1 MSNKNIVNIHQE
13 KTFLHK
19 DEYYYDIL
27 RKNIRKYRTKKNL
40 TQQELADLAELSR
53 EYVCDIENKKRNKH
67 PSIATIGRIAD
78 GMKINIG
85 DLFKEQ

>member
-13 KTFLHK
+13 KIFLHK

-53 EYVCDIENKKRNKH
+53 
-67 PSIATIGRIAD
+67 
-78 GMKINIG
+78 
-85 DLFKEQ
+85 